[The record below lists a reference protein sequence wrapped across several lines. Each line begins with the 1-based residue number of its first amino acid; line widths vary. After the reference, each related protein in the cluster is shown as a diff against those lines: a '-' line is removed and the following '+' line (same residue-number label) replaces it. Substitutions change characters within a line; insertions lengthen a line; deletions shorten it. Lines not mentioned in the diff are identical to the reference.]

1 MTNVSEPAK
10 KRRAPG
16 EVERLII
23 DAARELFAAKGY
35 AAATTREIAE
45 LAKVHEPMV
54 YRRFGSKAQLFEAT
68 VLAPFNELI
77 SDYLDSFQDGAD
89 ANASLEELARSFI
102 APFYDLL
109 RESRDLVLALF
120 AASQF
125 HSDFSGSGTLSL
137 TGLSQMMDRLE
148 KQLEIEARTRA
159 FRNVD
164 VPAALRVCVA
174 MVMGMA
180 ILGDWLQPE
189 FHPVDRD
196 RLVEEMVGM
205 SIHGITRPPGDAIGE
220 DAVATSSNDHEVRQ
234 LLDRVADAE
243 RRAIRAELELDVL
256 TSRASIAQSS

>member
-1 MTNVSEPAK
+1 
-10 KRRAPG
+10 
-16 EVERLII
+16 
-23 DAARELFAAKGY
+23 
-35 AAATTREIAE
+35 
-45 LAKVHEPMV
+45 
-54 YRRFGSKAQLFEAT
+54 
-68 VLAPFNELI
+68 
-77 SDYLDSFQDGAD
+77 
-89 ANASLEELARSFI
+89 
-102 APFYDLL
+102 
-109 RESRDLVLALF
+109 
-120 AASQF
+120 
-125 HSDFSGSGTLSL
+125 
-137 TGLSQMMDRLE
+137 MMDRLE

-220 DAVATSSNDHEVRQ
+220 DGVATSSNDHEVRQ